1 MIIRKYI
8 SIIVLLLLMPSIAG
22 VPLLVHHCCGELESI
37 SIGMNEDDEI
47 ESCCEQELQ
56 TLAYTNTAC
65 CQDETV
71 FETLV
76 QDLLPVLQN
85 IEIISPLSAVIH
97 SMQLLLL
104 EQNLHNQSSLLSS
117 RLLCIENNE
126 SPPSLL
132 CIFRI

>member
-22 VPLLVHHCCGELESI
+22 VPLHVHHCCGELESI

-47 ESCCEQELQ
+47 ESCCEQELP
-56 TLAYTNTAC
+56 TLAFTNIAC
-65 CQDETV
+65 CLDETV
-71 FETLV
+71 FENMV
-76 QDLLPVLQN
+76 QDSIPVIQN
-85 IEIISPLSAVIH
+85 VAIISPLIAVIH
-97 SMQLLLL
+97 SMIFLLN
-104 EQNLHNQSSLLSS
+104 EQYLHSQISLFAS
-117 RLLCIENNE
+117 RFLISEKNE